1 VRLTLAVALAAT
13 AVLAASCGGSKPAA
27 SAAEVAPAGT
37 YLLIEGRPTAEL
49 ERALAFL
56 PESAELERLLA
67 RAIRLTGAGNRPTLA
82 VLDRAGTRAV
92 ALVRSGDRKQ
102 LDKQLDDA
110 GIAHARV
117 SGWTVFA
124 RDRASVDAVRHA
136 KRRLAA
142 TRWFHPVDGD
152 VSFNRRLGTVVASA
166 RGDQAT
172 ATRTEPAQGADAEH
186 PLAAAIPADA
196 VAAAAVH
203 DGATVFGSLPFAGE
217 LKKGL
222 GLETATLAAAAPGD
236 AVLYARSGVPA
247 AGVTLLASGTDL
259 AAARRVVAE
268 LAPNVPGVPGA
279 VGGVAATDV
288 SLGPV
293 DLFYG
298 KVGRTIFV
306 TDDPG
311 ATLEPQASSLE
322 PEGLPAENRAWAYL
336 DVAHGLPALESLAAL
351 AGTRL
356 SPAFIG
362 RLSSLHTL
370 LAYRTRG
377 ALTVAVR

>member
-1 VRLTLAVALAAT
+1 MTRGLALTLAAT
-13 AVLAASCGGSKPAA
+13 AVLAASCGGGKQAT

-67 RAIRLTGAGNRPTLA
+67 RAVRVTGAGRRPVLA
-82 VLDRAGTRAV
+82 VLNRAGTRAV
-92 ALVRSGDRKQ
+92 ALVQPSDRKQ

-117 SGWTVFA
+117 GGWTIFS
-124 RDRASVDAVRHA
+124 RDQASVEAVQHA
-136 KRRLAA
+136 TTHLADTA
-142 TRWFHPVDGD
+142 WYHPVEAD
-152 VSFNRRLGTVVASA
+152 VAFSRRRGTVVASA
-166 RGDQAT
+166 RDGQAS
-172 ATRTEPAQGADAEH
+172 ATRTEPRQGTDAEH
-186 PLAAAIPADA
+186 PLAASIPADA

-203 DGATVFGSLPFAGE
+203 DGATVFAALPFAAV
-217 LKKGL
+217 LKEGL
-222 GLETATLAAAAPGD
+222 GLQTATLAAAAPGE

-247 AGVTLLASGTDL
+247 AGVTLLARGADVSG
-259 AAARRVVAE
+259 AQRIVGE
-268 LAPNVPGVPGA
+268 LAPNVTGVPGT
-279 VGGVAATDV
+279 VGGIAATDV

-311 ATLEPQASSLE
+311 ATLTPQATFLA
-322 PEGLPAENRAWAYL
+322 PQGLPAETRAWAYL
-336 DVAHGLPALESLAAL
+336 DVPRGRPALESLAAL

-356 SPAFIG
+356 SPAFI
-362 RLSSLHTL
+362 RKLSPIRTL

>member
-1 VRLTLAVALAAT
+1 MRGALAVVLAAT
-13 AVLAASCGGSKPAA
+13 AVLAASCGGSKPAT

-37 YLLIEGRPTAEL
+37 YLLIEGRPTPEL

-56 PESAELERLLA
+56 PEWAELERLLA
-67 RAIRLTGAGNRPTLA
+67 RAVRLTGAGEQPTLA

-92 ALVRSGDRKQ
+92 ALVRPSDQKQ

-110 GIAHARV
+110 GIAHARM

-124 RDRASVDAVRHA
+124 RDRASVDAALHA
-136 KRRLAA
+136 KRRLAD
-142 TRWFHPVDGD
+142 TRWFHPVEAD
-152 VSFNRRLGTVVASA
+152 VTFNRRLGTVVASMQ
-166 RGDQAT
+166 GDQAR
-172 ATRTEPAQGADAEH
+172 ATRSEPPQGADAEH
-186 PLAAAIPADA
+186 PLAASIPVDA

-203 DGATVFGSLPFAGE
+203 DGATVFASLPFAAE
-217 LKKGL
+217 LKDGL

-236 AVLYARSGVPA
+236 AALYARSGVPA
-247 AGVTLLASGTDL
+247 ATVTLLATSADRTG
-259 AAARRVVAE
+259 ARRIVAE
-268 LAPNVPGVPGA
+268 LAPNVAGVPGT

-311 ATLEPQASSLE
+311 ATLTPQATSLA
-322 PEGLPAENRAWAYL
+322 PEGLPPETRAWAYL
-336 DVAHGLPALESLAAL
+336 DVARGLPALESLAAL

-362 RLSSLHTL
+362 KLSSLRTL

>member
-1 VRLTLAVALAAT
+1 MRGALAVALAVT
-13 AVLAASCGGSKPAA
+13 ALLTASCGGSKSAS
-27 SAAEVAPAGT
+27 SAAEVAPADT
-37 YLLIEGRPTAEL
+37 YLLIEGRPTAQL

-56 PESAELERLLA
+56 PESAELERLLS
-67 RAIRLTGAGNRPTLA
+67 RAIVQTGAGDRPALA

-92 ALVRSGDRKQ
+92 ALVQPSDQKQ
-102 LDKQLDDA
+102 LDKQLDAA

-117 SGWTVFA
+117 RGWTVFA
-124 RDRASVDAVRHA
+124 RDRASVDAARQA
-136 KRRLAA
+136 KSRLAGVP
-142 TRWFHPVDGD
+142 WFHQVAAD
-152 VSFNRRLGTVVASA
+152 VAFNRRLGTVVASMQ
-166 RGDQAT
+166 GDEAT
-172 ATRTEPAQGADAEH
+172 ATRTEPKQGSDAEH
-186 PLAAAIPADA
+186 PLAASIPTDA

-203 DGATVFGSLPFAGE
+203 DGATVFASLPFAAQ
-217 LKKGL
+217 LKNGL
-222 GLETATLAAAAPGD
+222 GLETATLAASAPGD

-247 AGVTLLASGTDL
+247 AAVTLLATGTDA
-259 AAARRVVAE
+259 AAARRIVAE
-268 LAPNVPGVPGA
+268 LAPHAPGMPGT
-279 VGGVAATDV
+279 VGGVVATDV

-311 ATLEPQASSLE
+311 ATLTPQTTSLA
-322 PEGLPAENRAWAYL
+322 PEGLPAETRAWAYL

-356 SPAFIG
+356 SPAFI
-362 RLSSLHTL
+362 RKLRPIHTL